1 MKKLLYIL
9 LAIVLI
15 VVVGIGALLALVDPN
30 QFKPLLSEQVK
41 KATGRDLVIA
51 GDISWRFFPSIGFNL
66 GETEFRNPDGFAEP
80 NLVKL
85 GSAEL
90 SVSVMPLFSQHLD
103 IGNVSLYDARVF
115 IQTRADGVSNLDG
128 LGEQQAEV
136 SEPATLSA
144 PAEAEP
150 EAAVPESKETSQ
162 PWSISLVGMELVN
175 ASAIIRDDK
184 AGTITEVSRLNFSL
198 AHFSPGEW
206 TNANFDVI
214 GNNGE
219 LSFTAKGETGLLIQP
234 GFKDGELKALTLSA
248 TAKDSVN
255 DIEVFE
261 LGVDKFKVGEW
272 STISYNTKGQV
283 PDLVFDANGQ
293 TRLKLSKDFNVAEL
307 EQLTLAAKLKGN
319 TLPRP
324 EMTVKLDADANY
336 DVAKGLATLSRF
348 ETAIDEIAMKGKGS
362 FQSADIPAIRFA
374 VNSDNIDLDAFL
386 GLKQEPSSKPSA
398 EDGKQASS
406 SQSGSQSDE
415 AAPVSDIEPD
425 LSVLK
430 TLDLAGTVNIG
441 KLKAANARV
450 SNVQLDVNVKKGVL
464 KLNRF
469 DANLYGGSVN
479 AQATIDANGK
489 LPKYQVTKQIKG
501 VQIQPMLIDIAQN
514 DTLAG
519 TGNIDV
525 TLSGAGLAEKR
536 IRQNTS
542 GTIDINFADGAIY
555 GVNIPQMIREAKATL
570 KGRKAEYV
578 KEDKKT
584 DFSALTATVKLG
596 KGEAS
601 TNNLHLASP
610 LLRIDGKGN
619 TNLMSEA
626 IDFTIN
632 TSVVATSKGQG
643 GKEIDEVADLTVPI
657 DVKGDWKQPTFS
669 LNLKKLLKQNNELE
683 EKAKKEVDRGLEKL
697 LGDKAKDDKIKNAAD
712 KLLKGLF
719 N

>member
-41 KATGRDLVIA
+41 KATGRDLVIT

-85 GSAEL
+85 GNAEL
-90 SVSVMPLFSQHLD
+90 SVSVMPLFSQRLD
-103 IGNVSLYDARVF
+103 IGNISLYDARVF

-128 LGEQQAEV
+128 LGEQQGEV
-136 SEPATLSA
+136 SEPATPST

-150 EAAVPESKETSQ
+150 EPVGPESSQ
-162 PWSISLVGMELVN
+162 PWSVSLAGMELVN
-175 ASAIIRDDK
+175 ASAIVRDDK
-184 AGTITEVSRLNFSL
+184 AGTITEVSRLNVSL
-198 AHFSPGEW
+198 AHFAPGEW
-206 TNANFDVI
+206 TSANFDVT

-219 LSFTAKGETGLLIQP
+219 LSFTAKGETGLLILP

-248 TAKDSVN
+248 TAKDPVN

-283 PDLVFDANGQ
+283 PDLGFDANGQ

-324 EMTVKLDADANY
+324 EMTVKLNADASY

-348 ETAIDEIAMKGKGS
+348 ETAIDEITMKGKGS
-362 FQSADIPAIRFA
+362 FQNADVPAVRFA

-386 GLKQEPSSKPSA
+386 GLKQAPSGKPSA
-398 EDGKQASS
+398 EDGKQVAP
-406 SQSGSQSDE
+406 SQPGSQSDE
-415 AAPVSDIEPD
+415 AVPVSDIEPD

-430 TLDLAGTVNIG
+430 TLDLAGTMNIG

-450 SNVQLDVNVKKGVL
+450 SNVQIDVKVKKGIL
-464 KLNRF
+464 TLNRF

-489 LPKYQVTKQIKG
+489 LPKYQVTKQIRG
-501 VQIQPMLIDIAQN
+501 VQVQPMLVDIVQN

-542 GTIDINFADGAIY
+542 GTIDINFADGAVY

-601 TNNLHLASP
+601 TNNLYLASP
-610 LLRIDGKGN
+610 LLRIDGKGK

-626 IDFTIN
+626 INFTIN

-657 DVKGDWKQPTFS
+657 DVRGDWKQPTFS
-669 LNLKKLLKQNNELE
+669 LNLKQLLKQNNELE
-683 EKAKKEVDRGLEKL
+683 EKAKKELDRGLEKL
-697 LGDKAKDDKIKNAAD
+697 LGDKAKDDKIKDAAD